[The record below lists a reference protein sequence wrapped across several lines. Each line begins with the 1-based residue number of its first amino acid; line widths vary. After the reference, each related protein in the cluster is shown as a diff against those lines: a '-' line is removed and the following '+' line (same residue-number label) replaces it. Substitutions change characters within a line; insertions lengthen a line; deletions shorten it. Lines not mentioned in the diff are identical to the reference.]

1 MERGVAA
8 CQHELDVPPAQKANG
23 GQNETWPFGEIA
35 RGELLTVQI
44 RRDGWASG
52 GWGVPPQTPRDSKRR
67 QEAGPHRGLPR
78 QGGVRSE
85 GHVSV
90 RCVYRPRMQALT
102 TRSKSLAFQQSDI
115 PGKNL
120 QLTQRPQRHSSP
132 RHTRRPTASPRSS
145 PTPRPEL
152 LRPPRAA
159 SPSRLAAA
167 LRLELRHLL
176 VELILHTAVPPLV
189 APPPHRARAPPPAPS
204 CFAVTLRRRTAP
216 RTASGSA
223 PAPPPPRRA
232 HAAHSRE

>member
-1 MERGVAA
+1 M
-8 CQHELDVPPAQKANG
+8 
-23 GQNETWPFGEIA
+23 
-35 RGELLTVQI
+35 
-44 RRDGWASG
+44 
-52 GWGVPPQTPRDSKRR
+52 
-67 QEAGPHRGLPR
+67 PR

-167 LRLELRHLL
+167 LRLELR
-176 VELILHTAVPPLV
+176 LV
-189 APPPHRARAPPPAPS
+189 APPPHRARAPPFVAHQEHNEGTGNDRAREETQPVS
-204 CFAVTLRRRTAP
+204 ITSETLTKIIKRQLRVLELLK
-216 RTASGSA
+216 S
-223 PAPPPPRRA
+223 
-232 HAAHSRE
+232 E

>member
-1 MERGVAA
+1 MHGDSRDSDSNKFEAHKSSVTSSSKYMYRYI
-8 CQHELDVPPAQKANG
+8 
-23 GQNETWPFGEIA
+23 TWPFGEIA

-52 GWGVPPQTPRDSKRR
+52 GWGVLPQTPRDSKRR

-102 TRSKSLAFQQSDI
+102 TRRKSLAFQHSDI

-145 PTPRPEL
+145 PAPRPEL
-152 LRPPRAA
+152 LRRHA
-159 SPSRLAAA
+159 SPPHCASSSASSPHR
-167 LRLELRHLL
+167 RTELEPRHLWRTRSTTRGRAT
-176 VELILHTAVPPLV
+176 TA
-189 APPPHRARAPPPAPS
+189 RARRLNL
-204 CFAVTLRRRTAP
+204 CQ
-216 RTASGSA
+216 
-223 PAPPPPRRA
+223 
-232 HAAHSRE
+232 